1 MRGWRIGIAALLM
14 MLAGGSSTAHAAT
27 GVAFVHG
34 TGAPEDAVDDYWT
47 APMID
52 RVASGLSDP
61 SRVLVVQCD
70 LSRYVWDEAAAGC
83 IADDVLAFV
92 DDAGLDDL
100 VVITHSNGAN
110 AMRWILSNPTW
121 DERYP
126 AVASVVREVIALSPS
141 SLGTPLADA
150 VMAGNTFETN
160 VGWLLGY
167 DNDGVRM
174 QQPAN
179 MAWLNDNWLY
189 GTAGRP
195 ELPSPM
201 WTVVG
206 TDVETNFFDHDSWCG
221 GYHLNVGLEITQN
234 WLDGCSDGFLECS
247 SQEGAGDVWMY
258 DVEFTAG
265 GETLSHAQS
274 RRDCFGLG
282 DVLADAI

>member
-1 MRGWRIGIAALLM
+1 MRAWAIGIAGV
-14 MLAGGSSTAHAAT
+14 LASSAASTVHAAT

-47 APMID
+47 APMIE
-52 RVASGLSDP
+52 RVASGLPDP
-61 SRVLVVQCD
+61 AAVVVVECD
-70 LSRYVWDEAAAGC
+70 LERYVWEEAAAGC
-83 IADDVLAFV
+83 IADEILWLV
-92 DDAGLDDL
+92 DAAQVDDL

-126 AVASVVREVIALSPS
+126 AVTSVVREVIALAPS

-167 DNDGVRM
+167 DNDAVRM

-179 MAWLNDNWLY
+179 MAWLNDNWLL
-189 GTAGRP
+189 GTDGRP
-195 ELPSPM
+195 ALPRPM
-201 WTVVG
+201 WTIVG
-206 TDVETNFFDHDSWCG
+206 TDVQTNFFDQDSWCG

-234 WLDGCSDGFLECS
+234 WLGDCSDGFLECD
-247 SQEGAGDVWMY
+247 SQAAAGDVWLY
-258 DVEFTAG
+258 DTDFTAG
-265 GETLSHAQS
+265 GEALSHAQS

-282 DVLADAI
+282 SVLADAI